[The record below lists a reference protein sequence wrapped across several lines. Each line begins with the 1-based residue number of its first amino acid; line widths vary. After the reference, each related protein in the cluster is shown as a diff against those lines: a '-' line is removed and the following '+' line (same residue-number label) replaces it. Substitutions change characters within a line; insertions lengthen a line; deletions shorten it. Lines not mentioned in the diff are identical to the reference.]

1 MHSSNLLVKQLQV
14 EMSSLQRV
22 IQCSDEEILA
32 MDTNKVL
39 DEDDLN
45 TLTQQLCLLRREKAA
60 SQAEVQRLMDQLEG
74 LRGSYADG
82 YREADSL
89 QRELKESEA
98 FLAVATDANERSR
111 VRIADL
117 EAEVKRILEEKSKL
131 ESELSLLREKMATME
146 SEMQLARQETEKASL
161 EDSEMSDAMETPS
174 FSHSSPSP
182 QRPKKEP
189 ILSPEGKRVSKIC
202 EDDKEVVSLKKELK
216 EANDRC
222 TRLQQTIQSK
232 YTEFMEMKERVTTI
246 ESELGLL
253 KEYSEKLEHYNER
266 LSQSLSQAKTKYEK
280 LRSRNKEL
288 EKTKMTQERLESIR
302 RVITVKNEL
311 KAMNKDLLE
320 KNAKATQE
328 AVQAKQAKM
337 KVEEELELAQ
347 KRVKECELKIEELEG
362 DLREAQNNTS
372 TSSYGSSRAFLEQE
386 NLRLT
391 VKIDELK
398 QQVEELKRK
407 GGVKLDTPPG
417 RKTPIKRTKDV
428 QSPAKLSK
436 LSDFDLDD
444 PSKCQTQ

>member
-1 MHSSNLLVKQLQV
+1 
-14 EMSSLQRV
+14 
-22 IQCSDEEILA
+22 
-32 MDTNKVL
+32 
-39 DEDDLN
+39 
-45 TLTQQLCLLRREKAA
+45 
-60 SQAEVQRLMDQLEG
+60 MDQLEG

-98 FLAVATDANERSR
+98 LLAVATDTNERNR
-111 VRIADL
+111 ARIAEL
-117 EAEVKRILEEKSKL
+117 EGEVARTMNEKSRL
-131 ESELSLLREKMATME
+131 ESELSLMKEKVANME
-146 SEMQLARQETEKASL
+146 SEMELVTRHEAEKGTTEFSGIS
-161 EDSEMSDAMETPS
+161 DSMETPS
-174 FSHSSPSP
+174 FSHTSPSP
-182 QRPKKEP
+182 QPLHKDSLPSPIPKAKTGSNELEEIKKE
-189 ILSPEGKRVSKIC
+189 LAASK
-202 EDDKEVVSLKKELK
+202 EELK
-216 EANDRC
+216 EANARC

-232 YTEFMEMKERVTTI
+232 YAEFMEMKERSTTV

-253 KEYSEKLEHYNER
+253 KEYSEKLEHYNQR
-266 LSQSLSQAKTKYEK
+266 LSQSLNQAKTKYEK

-311 KAMNKDLLE
+311 KAMNKELLE

-328 AVQAKQAKM
+328 AVQAKQDKM
-337 KVEEELELAQ
+337 KAEEDLEIAQ

-362 DLREAQNNTS
+362 EVREAQNNTS

-398 QQVEELKRK
+398 QQVNELKRK
-407 GGVKLDTPPG
+407 GGVKLDSPSG
-417 RKTPIKRTKDV
+417 RKTPIKRTPGNI
-428 QSPAKLSK
+428 QSPAKLGK

>member
-1 MHSSNLLVKQLQV
+1 M
-14 EMSSLQRV
+14 
-22 IQCSDEEILA
+22 
-32 MDTNKVL
+32 
-39 DEDDLN
+39 
-45 TLTQQLCLLRREKAA
+45 
-60 SQAEVQRLMDQLEG
+60 
-74 LRGSYADG
+74 
-82 YREADSL
+82 
-89 QRELKESEA
+89 
-98 FLAVATDANERSR
+98 
-111 VRIADL
+111 
-117 EAEVKRILEEKSKL
+117 
-131 ESELSLLREKMATME
+131 
-146 SEMQLARQETEKASL
+146 
-161 EDSEMSDAMETPS
+161 
-174 FSHSSPSP
+174 
-182 QRPKKEP
+182 
-189 ILSPEGKRVSKIC
+189 
-202 EDDKEVVSLKKELK
+202 
-216 EANDRC
+216 
-222 TRLQQTIQSK
+222 
-232 YTEFMEMKERVTTI
+232 
-246 ESELGLL
+246 
-253 KEYSEKLEHYNER
+253 
-266 LSQSLSQAKTKYEK
+266 
-280 LRSRNKEL
+280 
-288 EKTKMTQERLESIR
+288 
-302 RVITVKNEL
+302 KNEL